1 MLTEVVTLVSVTAI
15 LLGSPG
21 PAPIALA
28 ATGAS
33 AGVKRG
39 LPFLAGILL
48 GLLLASVGAA
58 IGLSLII
65 EMNPLAKRAVQILG
79 AAYIVYVAYKI
90 ASGPVLVDDTND
102 AQFVP
107 SFIDGFLLNLLNPKA
122 YAAFFALFSQF
133 ALTAHTQLMSLI
145 YTGMVS
151 FAVGVFVDFL
161 WLALGGAIGPF
172 FRRPRAAR
180 ALRLSFGGLMIL
192 AVLWVFLGDMNY
204 E

>member
-145 YTGMVS
+145 YTGM
-151 FAVGVFVDFL
+151 GVFVDFL

-180 ALRLSFGGLMIL
+180 VLRLSFGGLMIL
-192 AVLWVFLGDMNY
+192 AVLWVFLGDMSY